1 MTYVIQLNLK
11 IVETFTQF
19 KYFFLKKNI
28 YIYIYFF
35 FPRKAMGTTLSGLTI
50 TSILLGCYFLLLLAL
65 GTF

>member
-1 MTYVIQLNLK
+1 MTCVIQLNLK

-19 KYFFLKKNI
+19 KYFFLKKKYI
-28 YIYIYFF
+28 YIYIYF

>member
-19 KYFFLKKNI
+19 KYFFLKKKN
-28 YIYIYFF
+28 IYIYFF

>member
-1 MTYVIQLNLK
+1 MSYVIQLNLK

-19 KYFFLKKNI
+19 K
-28 YIYIYFF
+28 YFF

>member
-19 KYFFLKKNI
+19 KYFFLKKKNI
-28 YIYIYFF
+28 YIYIF